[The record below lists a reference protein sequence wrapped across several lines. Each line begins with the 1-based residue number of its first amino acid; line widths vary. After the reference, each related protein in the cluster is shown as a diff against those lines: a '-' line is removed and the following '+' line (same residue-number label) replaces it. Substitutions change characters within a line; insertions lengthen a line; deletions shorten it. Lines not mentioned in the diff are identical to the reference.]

1 MSEQNYT
8 AAEASRRRRSCSRWM
23 PPPHCCRWRAQVKQM
38 LLLAHHGSASYHRC
52 TDKIG
57 PRVKMYLSA
66 GELATSKRKWM
77 RRRNKKKKTRMLCG
91 LCVNDVSR
99 CWQSLSAVA
108 VGHDSVAAR
117 TTTTTT
123 RLPSLIPRIEQQ
135 RASERQENSPTRASA
150 EDGKREEAIFPLSE

>member
-8 AAEASRRRRSCSRWM
+8 AAETSLRRRRSCSRWT
-23 PPPHCCRWRAQVKQM
+23 PPHRTAAGGGRKSNKCSSWPF
-38 LLLAHHGSASYHRC
+38 HGSASYHRC

-66 GELATSKRKWM
+66 GELAKRKRKCM
-77 RRRNKKKKTRMLCG
+77 RRRKKTTNVVWF
-91 LCVNDVSR
+91 VNDVSR
-99 CWQSLSAVA
+99 CWQSYSA

-123 RLPSLIPRIEQQ
+123 RLPSLPHPENRTTT
-135 RASERQENSPTRASA
+135 SVRQENRPTARQQRKT
-150 EDGKREEAIFPLSE
+150 GKEKK